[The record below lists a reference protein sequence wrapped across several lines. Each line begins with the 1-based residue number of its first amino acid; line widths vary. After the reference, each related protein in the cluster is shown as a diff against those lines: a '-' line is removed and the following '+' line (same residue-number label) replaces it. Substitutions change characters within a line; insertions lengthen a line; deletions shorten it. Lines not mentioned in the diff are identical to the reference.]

1 MGSDSLIRPDDED
14 SAEFKE
20 YIQNLLTQQINRAKS
35 GYAAPS
41 SGSADAYIAKLNRLK
56 LERRL
61 RRKLGLAEGEDDV
74 DLSYQPA
81 DYQAAL

>member
-1 MGSDSLIRPDDED
+1 MGSDSLIRPEDED

-20 YIQNLLTQQINRAKS
+20 YIQNLLAQQVNRAKS
-35 GYAAPS
+35 GFAAPS
-41 SGSADAYIAKLNRLK
+41 SGSADAYVAKLNRLK

-61 RRKLGLAEGEDDV
+61 RRKLGIAEPEEDV

-81 DYQAAL
+81 DYHAAL